1 MKEMK
6 RKRFILIILNSRTRI
21 FKKSVKNLVVDAKR
35 FEEVKIYMIFSGS
48 ATDCVKLAK
57 RFNNSLP
64 LGP

>member
-6 RKRFILIILNSRTRI
+6 KKRFILNSRTRI